1 MHGSIYANVQEPSS
15 RVSSNI
21 GKRYNWK
28 KKKKNALDKF
38 QIQVNQQ
45 SIAEKNIFISLIFKL
60 RFLFFFYKSC
70 DFSLCCFTLNVSHLE
85 MNVANIMTTTWSQLF
100 FFFSHYWAGI
110 HVVLQTVEIDN

>member
-21 GKRYNWK
+21 GKRYNW
-28 KKKKNALDKF
+28 KKKNALDKF

-60 RFLFFFYKSC
+60 RFLFFSIKAVI
-70 DFSLCCFTLNVSHLE
+70 SLF
-85 MNVANIMTTTWSQLF
+85 A
-100 FFFSHYWAGI
+100 
-110 HVVLQTVEIDN
+110 VLR

>member
-21 GKRYNWK
+21 GKRYNW

-60 RFLFFFYKSC
+60 RFLFFSIKAVI
-70 DFSLCCFTLNVSHLE
+70 SLF
-85 MNVANIMTTTWSQLF
+85 A
-100 FFFSHYWAGI
+100 
-110 HVVLQTVEIDN
+110 VLR